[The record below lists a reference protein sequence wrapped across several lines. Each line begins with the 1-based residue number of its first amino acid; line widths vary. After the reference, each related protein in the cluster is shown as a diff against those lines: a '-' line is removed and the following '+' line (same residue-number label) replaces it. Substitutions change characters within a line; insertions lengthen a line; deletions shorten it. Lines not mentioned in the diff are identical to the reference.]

1 MMAEPHIT
9 GIEVHTYTYT
19 LNDLGTDYNGF
30 NLVYVPGSTVVQT
43 NHIIRILTDVGL
55 VGEYAGGSAAD
66 YAILPSFAHYL
77 IGKHAL
83 ERERIYTDVKR
94 ALRQVARIGLAPVD
108 IALWDLA
115 GKYYQTPIYRLLG
128 GYKERLP
135 CYASTYHGDTS
146 GGLDSPEAYAD
157 FALQC
162 RDMGYPA
169 FKIDGL
175 QRQDTR
181 DGVCPLATTKARC
194 LSTALALAA

>member
-1 MMAEPHIT
+1 MAEPRIT

-19 LNDLGTDYNGF
+19 LGDLGTDYNGF

-43 NHIIRILTDVGL
+43 NHIIRILTDVSL

-77 IGKHAL
+77 IGKPAL
-83 ERERIYTDVKR
+83 ERERIYADVKR

-128 GYKERLP
+128 GYKEWLP

-146 GGLDSPEAYAD
+146 GGLDSPEAYAE
-157 FALQC
+157 FAVQC

-181 DGVCPLATTKARC
+181 DGVYPLATTKARC

>member
-1 MMAEPHIT
+1 MAEPTIT
-9 GIEVHTYTYT
+9 SIEVHEYAYT
-19 LNDLGTDYNGF
+19 LHDLGTDYNGF
-30 NLVYVPGSTVVQT
+30 NLVYVPGSTAALKGY
-43 NHIIRILTDVGL
+43 IIRIQTDAGLT
-55 VGEYAGGSAAD
+55 GEYAGGGAAE
-66 YAILPSFAHYL
+66 YATLPQFAHYL

-128 GYKERLP
+128 GYKDRLP
-135 CYASTYHGDTS
+135 CYASTYHGDTN

-162 RDMGYPA
+162 LEIGYPA

-175 QRQDTR
+175 QRQDTL
-181 DGVCPLATTKARC
+181 DGTCQVAATKARC
-194 LSTALALAA
+194 LSSALALAA

>member
-1 MMAEPHIT
+1 MAEPRIT

-66 YAILPSFAHYL
+66 YAILPSFTHYL
-77 IGKHAL
+77 LGKHAL
-83 ERERIYTDVKR
+83 ERERIYADVKR

-115 GKYYQTPIYRLLG
+115 GKYYQTQSTACWAATKSDCPATPAPIMATRAAASTAPRPMRTLPYGAATWATPPSKFMVHRDKIRLTMVVRLLRRI
-128 GYKERLP
+128 RL
-135 CYASTYHGDTS
+135 
-146 GGLDSPEAYAD
+146 
-157 FALQC
+157 
-162 RDMGYPA
+162 
-169 FKIDGL
+169 
-175 QRQDTR
+175 
-181 DGVCPLATTKARC
+181 V
-194 LSTALALAA
+194 

>member
-1 MMAEPHIT
+1 MAEPRIT

-30 NLVYVPGSTVVQT
+30 NLVYVPGSTVLQT

-83 ERERIYTDVKR
+83 ERERIYADVKR

-157 FALQC
+157 FAVQC

-175 QRQDTR
+175 QRQDTP
-181 DGVCPLATTKARC
+181 DAVCPVAATKARC
-194 LSTALALAA
+194 LSSALALAA